1 MLTSRPITAHH
12 LFLRH
17 SILTLSA
24 APSSLPFPAGHSTNF
39 VLDVRLPSPSVDPAH
54 WTKRGVALLTS
65 LSD

>member
-1 MLTSRPITAHH
+1 MLTVP
-12 LFLRH
+12 L
-17 SILTLSA
+17 
-24 APSSLPFPAGHSTNF
+24 PSSCTALMHTGHSTNF